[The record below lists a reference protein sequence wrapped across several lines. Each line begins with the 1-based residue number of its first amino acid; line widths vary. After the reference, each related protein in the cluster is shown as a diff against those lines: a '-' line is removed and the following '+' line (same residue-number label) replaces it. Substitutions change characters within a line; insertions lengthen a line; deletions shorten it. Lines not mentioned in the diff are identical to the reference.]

1 MIIKANQRGNA
12 KELALHLLN
21 GHNNEH
27 VTVHDVRGFVSETV
41 EGALQEAYAISK
53 GTRCRQFLF
62 SLSLNPP
69 DDVDV
74 PIDVFEDAIAQIEHK
89 LGLLDQPRIIVFHE
103 KKGRRHCHVIWSR
116 IKHETM
122 TALNLSFFKYKLM
135 DISKALFIK
144 HNWKLPKG
152 FLSKKD
158 KDQTSYTQDEWQQAM
173 RMKDQPDKLKSFFK
187 SCWDRSDN
195 KTSFAAALQEYGF
208 YLARGDRR
216 GYVVIDFTGEVYS
229 LSRWLNIKAKGLK
242 AKLGK
247 RHDLPDLNQ
256 AQSYLKDRYTNTI
269 KHKLDHLH
277 KQAKEARA
285 PILLELRTLVTQQR
299 AERNKLLKKQQARWQ
314 HEHQMRSSRIN
325 HGIAGILDKVSGR
338 YQDIRKQ
345 NEAETKICLKRDQ
358 DEQHRLIQRHL
369 SESKALHQ
377 QLSFYQDQYYQDI
390 QRIKKEVAAYINFKI
405 EPPIP
410 AKQTITT
417 NIQEQIKIIEQKLSV
432 LSGDILSLESSMNSH
447 LISDDLKAQIK
458 VMIERAKEMLW
469 LKKKQEDIEITEI
482 QEKRQMTEATFIA
495 RQREF
500 YRLLEQREKLK
511 AQEQQQKHN
520 AAFYTVVMHMSYSL
534 NGNPLYEIAM
544 PKPERFEETLHHHT
558 QTLTHMNARQLHQQ
572 AKTPSI
578 AKDSNNAALSLSKGA
593 STAKEL
599 LKRSGK
605 LKPTTLTPNPAM
617 ITTRVRVK
625 NSHITDVNV

>member
-12 KELALHLLN
+12 KELAIHLLN

-74 PIDVFEDAIAQIEHK
+74 PIDVFEDAIAKIEHK
-89 LGLLDQPRIIVFHE
+89 LSLLDQPRIIVFHE

-144 HNWKLPKG
+144 HNWKMPKG
-152 FLSKKD
+152 FLSKTD
-158 KDQTSYTQDEWQQAM
+158 KDQTSYTQDEWQQAV
-173 RMKDQPDKLKSFFK
+173 RMKDQPDKLKAFFK

-208 YLARGDRR
+208 YLAKGDRR

-229 LSRWLNIKAKGLK
+229 LSRWLNVKAKALK
-242 AKLGK
+242 AKLGE
-247 RHDLPDLNQ
+247 RDDLPDLNQ
-256 AQSYLKDRYTNTI
+256 AQAYLKERYTSKI
-269 KHKLDHLH
+269 KCKLDHRH
-277 KQAKEARA
+277 RQAKEARA
-285 PILLELRTLVTQQR
+285 PILLELRTLIAQQR
-299 AERNKLLKKQQARWQ
+299 KERNKLLKKQQARWQ
-314 HEHQMRSSRIN
+314 YEHQIRSSRIN
-325 HGIAGILDKVSGR
+325 HGIAGILDTVSGR

-345 NEAETKICLKRDQ
+345 NEAETKACLKRDQ

-369 SESKALHQ
+369 SESKTLHQ
-377 QLSFYQDQYYQDI
+377 QLSFYQEQHYQDI
-390 QRIKKEVAAYINFKI
+390 QRVKKEVAAYINFKI
-405 EPPIP
+405 EPPYI
-410 AKQTITT
+410 KTIQPDRD
-417 NIQEQIKIIEQKLSV
+417 IQDQIKTVEQKISI

-469 LKKKQEDIEITEI
+469 LKKKQEDTEI
-482 QEKRQMTEATFIA
+482 LQAQEKRHMTEAAFIA
-495 RQREF
+495 RQKEL

-511 AQEQQQKHN
+511 AQEHQQKYN
-520 AAFYTVVMHMSYSL
+520 AAFYKIVMHMSYSL
-534 NGNPLYEIAM
+534 NGNPLYEIVM
-544 PKPERFEETLHHHT
+544 PKPKGFEEHLHHYT
-558 QTLTHMNARQLHQQ
+558 QTLTYMHTRQLHKE

-578 AKDSNNAALSLSKGA
+578 AKDSKNAALSLSKGA

-605 LKPTTLTPNPAM
+605 LKPTTLTPDPAI
-617 ITTRVRVK
+617 ITTRARVK
-625 NSHITDVNV
+625 NINITDVKV

>member
-1 MIIKANQRGNA
+1 MILKASQRGNA
-12 KELALHLLN
+12 KELAIHLLN

-74 PIDVFEDAIAQIEHK
+74 PIDIFEEAIQEIEDK
-89 LGLLDQPRIIVFHE
+89 LGLIDQPRIIVFHE

-152 FLSKKD
+152 FLSKTD
-158 KDQTSYTQDEWQQAM
+158 KDQTSYTQDEWQQAI
-173 RMKDQPDKLKSFFK
+173 RIKDQPDKLKAFFK

-195 KTSFAAALQEYGF
+195 KKSFAAALLDYGF
-208 YLARGDRR
+208 YLAKGDHR
-216 GYVVIDFTGEVYS
+216 GYIAVDFMGEVYS
-229 LSRWLNIKAKGLK
+229 LSRWLNVKTKTLK
-242 AKLGK
+242 AKLGN
-247 RHDLPDLNQ
+247 RDDLPDLNQ
-256 AQSYLKDRYTNTI
+256 AQAYLKERYTETI
-269 KHKLDHLH
+269 KHKLDQRHI
-277 KQAKEARA
+277 QAKEARA
-285 PILLELRTLVTQQR
+285 PLIAELRALITQQR
-299 AERNKLLKKQQARWQ
+299 AERDRLLKKQQARWHQ
-314 HEHQMRSSRIN
+314 EHQIRSSRIN
-325 HGIAGILDKVSGR
+325 HGIAGVLDKVSGR
-338 YQDIRKQ
+338 YQRIREQ
-345 NEAETKICLKRDQ
+345 NELETKSCLKRDQ
-358 DEQHRLIQRHL
+358 DEQHSLIQRHL
-369 SESKALHQ
+369 SESKALHK
-377 QLSFYQDQYYQDI
+377 QLSFYQEQHYQDI
-390 QRIKKEVAAYINFKI
+390 QRIKKEVASYINFKI
-405 EPPIP
+405 EPSIP
-410 AKQTITT
+410 NKQIITT
-417 NIQEQIKIIEQKLSV
+417 NIQEQIKTIEQKLTV

-469 LKKKQEDIEITEI
+469 LKKKEEETEITQA
-482 QEKRQMTEATFIA
+482 QEKRQMTEAAFIT

-511 AQEQQQKHN
+511 TQEKQQRHN
-520 AAFYTVVMHMSYSL
+520 AAFYKVVMHMSYSL
-534 NGNPLYEIAM
+534 NGHPLYEIAM
-544 PKPERFEETLHHHT
+544 PKPRGFEENLQHHT
-558 QTLTHMNARQLHQQ
+558 QTLARMNAQQLHKQ
-572 AKTPSI
+572 AKIPSI
-578 AKDSNNAALSLSKGA
+578 AKHPDNAALALSKGA
-593 STAKEL
+593 STAKEI

-605 LKPTTLTPNPAM
+605 LKPTTLSPKPRKNTVQISVENHRPTAPN
-617 ITTRVRVK
+617 V
-625 NSHITDVNV
+625 